1 MPPWVSVI
9 VHAPDVQTLAAKTNK
24 VSDQQIL
31 GSLIKWCETDYKR
44 LDDPTKFKDNWFN
57 PDKAVLSLS
66 ATIDICNRMRDSMKF
81 PIMILAKN
89 MEAIN
94 NINMDE
100 YYKKSEV
107 DEMLQ
112 QKDAII
118 ESLENRIAA
127 LEKKCANIE

>member
-1 MPPWVSVI
+1 
-9 VHAPDVQTLAAKTNK
+9 
-24 VSDQQIL
+24 
-31 GSLIKWCETDYKR
+31 
-44 LDDPTKFKDNWFN
+44 
-57 PDKAVLSLS
+57 
-66 ATIDICNRMRDSMKF
+66 MKF

-118 ESLENRIAA
+118 ESLANRIAA